1 MHSKESSCIIETLND
16 FQRRQKMKGYFKIIS
31 MVVGMCVLL
40 CASWAD
46 AGVYYTTVQQPPA
59 VSEKIKAGTD
69 FSVLPIDYSA
79 INPKDLGYTNNAE
92 WDADKSAVPKAFAD
106 AFPVLL
112 KEANITNKKISVV
125 SGGDKIT
132 QGVIAQVA
140 VTKINLNWNAWT
152 NRPDEYV
159 CKITFTDAADGQK
172 LFSGEVNVSTFSGN
186 PFTSAWGSFSGRM
199 QSAAYN
205 MAWVLTKI
213 MTQGRIEPAEH

>member
-1 MHSKESSCIIETLND
+1 
-16 FQRRQKMKGYFKIIS
+16 MKGYLKI
-31 MVVGMCVLL
+31 VLVFVGMCVLL
-40 CASWAD
+40 CASWAN
-46 AGVYYTTVQQPPA
+46 AGVYYTTVQQSPA
-59 VSEKIKAGTD
+59 VSERIKAGTD

-79 INPKDLGYTNNAE
+79 INPKDLGYTNDAD
-92 WDADKSAVPKAFAD
+92 WDADKRAVPKAFAD

-112 KEANITNKKISVV
+112 KEADITNKKISVA

-140 VTKINLNWNAWT
+140 VTRINLNWNAWT

-159 CKITFTDAADGQK
+159 CKITFTDAADGQT

-186 PFTSAWGSFSGRM
+186 PFTSAWSSFGRRM
-199 QSAAYN
+199 QNAAYN
-205 MAWVLTKI
+205 IAWVLTKI